1 MGKNQ
6 KKNNNANKRKKIYNI
21 QKIYRYYTY
30 RRKTK
35 KKRTKTKRQVLIRF
49 LESAYL
55 FNKTSYKLLST

>member
-1 MGKNQ
+1 MEKNQ

-35 KKRTKTKRQVLIRF
+35 KEAHQNQT
-49 LESAYL
+49 
-55 FNKTSYKLLST
+55 TSLDTLL